1 MADDDERFLKRLLE
15 TFEIEAQ
22 EHLDT
27 MSSLL
32 LQLERGLP
40 RAESAQAV
48 ETLFRE
54 AHSLKGAARSVNLAD
69 IERLCQAVERV
80 LSAWKGGTL
89 AVSPAVFDRMHAALD
104 GLAGLLAQPAAVPAA
119 GGNALAARLSGDLLG
134 LLAPAAAASTRAM
147 AFTHAGAPTAPVPAG
162 PGTAPPAAD
171 TVRIATAKL
180 DALMTQVEELQALK
194 FGSAHVADELR
205 SSSEALAGW
214 RRQWDRRWRQARVLR
229 RAGIVEASTATP
241 RNRRLLARLLEGF
254 DAEELAL
261 KSLLDRV
268 ARLDRAAQQE
278 RRGASA
284 RVDRLLDDMR
294 QVLMLP
300 LSTLLA
306 PLPRLARDLA
316 RDGGKEA
323 DLVVRGA
330 TLDVDRRILEQMKA
344 PLIHLVRNAVDHGI
358 ELPTQRMRAGK
369 PPRGRITIDVLPREG
384 NRIEIVVGDDGAGLA
399 LDKLRSRAER
409 LQRMAPGTLDAMN
422 AAQVADLVFES
433 GLSTAALLTEL
444 SGHGVGLAIVREKVE
459 ALGGSVAVQPPV
471 AGEPGTRLLIVLP
484 TTLAAFRGLLVH
496 AGGRPFVLPSRH
508 VERVARVPLSAL
520 EHGGSLALDGESM
533 HCMSLS
539 DVLELPLARRTPAQR
554 FQQLV
559 VLASGD
565 RRVAFAVDEVLGD
578 EEVLVKPLASPL
590 RRVRHVAGATVLGAG
605 QVVPVLNVAD
615 LMKSAQLMPLRQAG
629 SPDDAS
635 EPAASLLVAEDSIT
649 SRLLLKGLLEAAGF
663 RVATAADGV
672 EAFEQLQ
679 EHDFDLLVSDVEMPR
694 LDGLALTAR
703 VRGDKRLARL
713 PVVLVTALESNEDR
727 ARGVEAGA
735 DAYIVKRGFD
745 QRSLLDAIR
754 RLL

>member
-15 TFEIEAQ
+15 TFEVEAQ

-27 MSSLL
+27 MSSAL

-40 RAESAQAV
+40 HTENAHAV

-54 AHSLKGAARSVNLAD
+54 AHSLKGAARSVNLTD

-80 LSAWKGGTL
+80 LSAWKSGTL
-89 AVSPAVFDRMHAALD
+89 AASPALFVVMHAALD
-104 GLAGLLAQPAAVPAA
+104 GLAGLLAQRAAVPSA
-119 GGNALAARLSGDLLG
+119 GGNLLAAQLSRDLLA
-134 LLAPAAAASTRAM
+134 LLAPAAVPSTRAA
-147 AFTHAGAPTAPVPAG
+147 AFTQAGEATAPLFAVPAN
-162 PGTAPPAAD
+162 PPPAAD

-180 DALMTQVEELQALK
+180 DALMTHVEELQASK
-194 FGSAHVADELR
+194 FGSAHVADELHG
-205 SSSEALAGW
+205 SSDALAGW
-214 RRQWDRRWRQARVLR
+214 RRQWDRRSRQARALR

-278 RRGASA
+278 QRGVCA
-284 RVDRLLDDMR
+284 RMDGLLDDMR
-294 QVLMLP
+294 QVLTLP
-300 LSTLLA
+300 LATLLA
-306 PLPRLARDLA
+306 PLQRLARDLA
-316 RDGGKEA
+316 RDGGKDAE
-323 DLVVRGA
+323 LVVRGA

-358 ELPTQRMRAGK
+358 ELPAQRIRAGK
-369 PPRGRITIDVLPREG
+369 PPRGRITIDVSPREG

-399 LDKLRSRAER
+399 LDRLRSRAER
-409 LQRMAPGTLDAMN
+409 LRRMAPGTLDAMN
-422 AAQVADLVFES
+422 TAEVADLVFES
-433 GLSTAALLTEL
+433 GLSTATLLTEL

-459 ALGGSVAVQPPV
+459 ALGGSDAVQLPE
-471 AGEPGTRLLIVLP
+471 AGEPGTRFLIVLP

-496 AGGRPFVLPSRH
+496 AADRPFVLPSRH
-508 VERVARVPLSAL
+508 VARVARVPLSVL
-520 EHGGSLALDGESM
+520 EHGGLLALDSESM
-533 HCMSLS
+533 HWMSLAA
-539 DVLELPLARRTPAQR
+539 VLELPPARRAPGQR

-565 RRVAFAVDEVLGD
+565 RHVAFAVDEVLGD

-615 LMKSAQLMPLRQAG
+615 QMKSAQRMHTQQAG
-629 SPDDAS
+629 APDDTTEA
-635 EPAASLLVAEDSIT
+635 AASLLVAEDSIT

-672 EAFEQLQ
+672 EAFETMQDN
-679 EHDFDLLVSDVEMPR
+679 DFDLLVSDVEMPR

-735 DAYIVKRGFD
+735 DAYIIKRGFD
-745 QRSLLDAIR
+745 QRRLLDAIR